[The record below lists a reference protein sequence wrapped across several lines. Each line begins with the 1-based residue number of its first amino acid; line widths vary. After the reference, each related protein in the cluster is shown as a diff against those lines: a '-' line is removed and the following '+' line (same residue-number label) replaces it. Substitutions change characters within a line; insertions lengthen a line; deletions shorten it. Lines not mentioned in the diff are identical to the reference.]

1 VVSIL
6 EANAMFETT
15 IAGSLP
21 KPPWLAEPNMLWPPW
36 KLAGDELAAAKRDAT
51 LLAIKQQ
58 EDAGVDIVC
67 DGEQSRQHF
76 VHGFLE
82 NVEGIDFG
90 RRVEIGIR
98 NDRYKAMVPTVTGPL
113 RLRGRVHATE
123 ARLARAHTTR
133 KLKFTLPGPM
143 TIVDTIAD
151 AHYGDRVTL
160 AMAFAALLNQEA
172 RALQADG
179 VDVIQFDEPAFNV
192 YMEAVTEWGVAA
204 LERAAEG
211 LACKTAVHICYGYG
225 IRANIDWKGT
235 LGSEWRQYETTF
247 PVLARS
253 RIDQV
258 SLECRNSHVPMALM
272 RLLAGKD
279 VLVGV
284 IDVATDRVETPE
296 EVADT
301 IAAALSFVPPERLL
315 PCTNCGMAP
324 MRREVAEA
332 KLMALGAGAALARR
346 RFAA

>member
-1 VVSIL
+1 
-6 EANAMFETT
+6 
-15 IAGSLP
+15 
-21 KPPWLAEPNMLWPPW
+21 MLWPPW